1 MMNTPSFVIL
11 IFLRNYSVV
20 VEEEEEEATETVP
33 LEDTV

>member
-20 VEEEEEEATETVP
+20 VEEEEATETVP